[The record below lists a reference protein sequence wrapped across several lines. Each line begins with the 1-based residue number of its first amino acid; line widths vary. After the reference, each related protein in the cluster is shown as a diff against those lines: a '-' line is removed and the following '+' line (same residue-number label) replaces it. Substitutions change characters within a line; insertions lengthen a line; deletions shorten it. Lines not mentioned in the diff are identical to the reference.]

1 VNQKQILLC
10 SLTLLVGSLLII
22 SIPALLPSGSHQ
34 AFAAKKRG
42 GTSIPLG
49 GGSSERGTGENI
61 NNLLSSIS
69 SNQCDQSLWNHVW
82 SPERLR
88 VVSPC
93 VTAVG
98 TIESLEKQT
107 DGDFHIGLKPD
118 PQYEFLLNSAS
129 MKGMGGNV
137 NVEPIC
143 MQEKIKE
150 SEAKNTCGDF
160 FQNISIP
167 PIGSH
172 VRVTG
177 AFVIDEGAGGWTEI
191 HPVTSFVLIP

>member
-1 VNQKQILLC
+1 MNQKQKLLC

-22 SIPALLPSGSHQ
+22 SIPAFLPSGSHQ

-93 VTAVG
+93 ITAVG
-98 TIESLEKQT
+98 IIESLEKQT

-167 PIGSH
+167 AIGSH

-177 AFVIDEGAGGWTEI
+177 AFVIDEEAGGWTEI

>member
-1 VNQKQILLC
+1 MNQKQKLLY
-10 SLTLLVGSLLII
+10 SLTLLIGSLLII
-22 SIPALLPSGSHQ
+22 SIPALLLSGSHQ
-34 AFAAKKRG
+34 AFAPKKRG

-93 VTAVG
+93 ITAVG

-167 PIGSH
+167 AIGSH

-177 AFVIDEGAGGWTEI
+177 AFVIDEEAGGWTEI